1 MDEDSKKYNN
11 RIGFKLVV
19 APRYGSKFFKEYR
32 KGLVGLEFD
41 ALHSLIGKVEK
52 LFNVNEENR
61 NNFSLEEEL
70 LENNLQCAMITY
82 SEDDK
87 ELLEI
92 KLSLRNDESHS
103 SWIKKTNL
111 YTLKIFKKIE
121 SESGVDEKRF
131 KKFFKNLIK
140 KDYEVKEKFNVHKYD
155 LTVSLKSNN
164 YKEASNRMKQLSRYF
179 LNYFRVT
186 EFPKYEEKLD
196 E

>member
-1 MDEDSKKYNN
+1 MDEDSEKYNN
-11 RIGFKLVV
+11 KIEFELVV
-19 APRYGSKFFKEYR
+19 APKYGSKFFKEYR
-32 KGLVGLEFD
+32 TGLVGLEFD
-41 ALHSLIGKVEK
+41 ALHSLIGKIEK
-52 LFNVNEENR
+52 LFNINEENR

-70 LENNLQCAMITY
+70 LENNLQCARMTY

-92 KLSLRNDESHS
+92 NLSLRNDESRNS
-103 SWIKKTNL
+103 
-111 YTLKIFKKIE
+111 YTLKVFKKIE
-121 SESGVDEKRF
+121 SESGEDEKRF

-140 KDYEVKEKFNVHKYD
+140 KGYEVKEKFNVHKYD